1 MIRERIRDGGESG
14 EVGMWTACGLSDG
27 LGFRWWLWLAAGVS
41 GRGGCCPSGWL
52 AGRAVVDSVWGM
64 TLTMSAG

>member
-27 LGFRWWLWLAAGVS
+27 LGFRWWSWLAAGG
-41 GRGGCCPSGWL
+41 GRGGGVWLVGWPSGGGSL
-52 AGRAVVDSVWGM
+52 YGG
-64 TLTMSAG
+64 